1 MIHGFSDGNHK
12 QGRQT
17 KEKAASPGGKTAY
30 LARLCIVQPFT
41 TDVETRVEA
50 SGLRHPGAIGSRCW
64 VVASE
69 GTWGGAS
76 GVSIGVARP

>member
-1 MIHGFSDGNHK
+1 MIRGFSDGNDN
-12 QGRQT
+12 QGRQA
-17 KEKAASPGGKTAY
+17 KEKAASPGGETAY

-64 VVASE
+64 VVVSE

-76 GVSIGVARP
+76 GVSIDLARP